1 MTGPTVCPHCGASY
15 RHRQP
20 WELVLTTPGAV
31 HRATTCEICKHRTEH
46 AERQPF
52 AFEESEPRLTITRLA
67 AGAAIVACLL
77 AASIVWS

>member
-1 MTGPTVCPHCGASY
+1 MSRPTVCPHCGARY

-20 WELVLTTPGAV
+20 WALVLTTPGAV
-31 HRATTCEICKHRTEH
+31 HRATTCDICAQRTEH

-52 AFEESEPRLTITRLA
+52 AFEESDPRITLNRFV
-67 AGAAIVACLL
+67 AGLVIVACLL